1 MAGLNQ
7 DPASYSD
14 NRNARLPGN
23 IGNSGRDFSDQVRDD
38 LVVNT
43 RMPNVQEQIVRSATP
58 TRQSRARI
66 GFTLAQW
73 WWADSL
79 PFMGRATFGW
89 RNARA
94 AVPSGRTTEP
104 VTVRTNIP
112 RPASATTAEAL
123 YSAPIAGLES
133 DWV

>member
-1 MAGLNQ
+1 MAGIAQ
-7 DPASYSD
+7 DPASFSD

-23 IGNSGRDFSDQVRDD
+23 VGVGRSFSDQVNDRATVD
-38 LVVNT
+38 T
-43 RMPNVQEQIVRSATP
+43 RMPNVQEQIVQSATR
-58 TRQSRARI
+58 TRESRVWTA
-66 GFTLAQW
+66 FTLAQA
-73 WWADSL
+73 WWADPL

-94 AVPSGRTTEP
+94 AIPSGRTTEP
-104 VTVRTNIP
+104 VHVRVNIP
-112 RPASATTAEAL
+112 RPAAVTTAEAL